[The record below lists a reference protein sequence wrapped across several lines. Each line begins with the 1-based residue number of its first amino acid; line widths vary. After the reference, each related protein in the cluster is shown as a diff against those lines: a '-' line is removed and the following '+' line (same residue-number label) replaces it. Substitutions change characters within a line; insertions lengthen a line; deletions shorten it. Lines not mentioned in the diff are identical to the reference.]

1 MIFFAVFPWANV
13 GASSILTTLGNTGF
27 TILDLILA
35 ILFVVGSATDAID
48 GKIARK
54 YNLITDFGKFFDP
67 LADKFLVNS
76 ALIFLACYG
85 RIPALIIILM
95 IGRDLAVDGIRF
107 MAASKG
113 EVIAA
118 NIFGKLKTVFQ
129 MVTIPFVMLNGFPF
143 NYLFKEHT
151 YIFLDVLLS
160 ITCAMSL
167 ISGFIYLYRGRKYIQ
182 CAKIGKV
189 PKKRQTKWKKKDYF
203 SALLKV

>member
-1 MIFFAVFPWANV
+1 MNLPNKITISRLIIAVIMIFFAVFPWANV

-35 ILFVVGSATDAID
+35 ILFVVGSATDVID

-54 YNLITDFGKFFDP
+54 YNLITNFGKFFDP

-182 CAKIGKV
+182 CAK
-189 PKKRQTKWKKKDYF
+189 
-203 SALLKV
+203 

>member
-1 MIFFAVFPWANV
+1 MNLPNKITISRLIIAVIMIFFAVFPWANV

-35 ILFVVGSATDAID
+35 FLFVVGSATDAID

-182 CAKIGKV
+182 CAK
-189 PKKRQTKWKKKDYF
+189 
-203 SALLKV
+203 

>member
-1 MIFFAVFPWANV
+1 MKLPNKITISRLIIAVIMIFFAVFPWANV

-129 MVTIPFVMLNGFPF
+129 MITIPFVMLNGFPF

-182 CAKIGKV
+182 CAK
-189 PKKRQTKWKKKDYF
+189 
-203 SALLKV
+203 

>member
-1 MIFFAVFPWANV
+1 MNLSNKITISRLIIAVIMIFFAVFPWANI

-182 CAKIGKV
+182 CAK
-189 PKKRQTKWKKKDYF
+189 
-203 SALLKV
+203 

>member
-1 MIFFAVFPWANV
+1 MNLPNKITISRLIIAVIMIFFAVFPWANV

-151 YIFLDVLLS
+151 YIIFLDVLLS

-182 CAKIGKV
+182 CAK
-189 PKKRQTKWKKKDYF
+189 
-203 SALLKV
+203 

>member
-1 MIFFAVFPWANV
+1 MNLPNKITISRLIIAVIMIFFAVFSWANV

-182 CAKIGKV
+182 CAK
-189 PKKRQTKWKKKDYF
+189 
-203 SALLKV
+203 

>member
-1 MIFFAVFPWANV
+1 MNLPNKITISRLIIAVIMIFFAVFPWANV

-143 NYLFKEHT
+143 NYLFKEHI

-182 CAKIGKV
+182 CAK
-189 PKKRQTKWKKKDYF
+189 
-203 SALLKV
+203 

>member
-1 MIFFAVFPWANV
+1 MNLPNKITISRLIIAVIMIFFAVFPWANV

-143 NYLFKEHT
+143 NYLFKEHA

-182 CAKIGKV
+182 CAK
-189 PKKRQTKWKKKDYF
+189 
-203 SALLKV
+203 

>member
-1 MIFFAVFPWANV
+1 MNLPNKITISRLIIAVIMIFFAVFPWANV
-13 GASSILTTLGNTGF
+13 GASSILTMLGNTGF
-27 TILDLILA
+27 TIIDLILT

-76 ALIFLACYG
+76 ALIFLACCG

-182 CAKIGKV
+182 CAK
-189 PKKRQTKWKKKDYF
+189 
-203 SALLKV
+203 

>member
-1 MIFFAVFPWANV
+1 MNLPNKITNSRLIIAVIMIFFAVFPWANV

-182 CAKIGKV
+182 CAK
-189 PKKRQTKWKKKDYF
+189 
-203 SALLKV
+203 

>member
-1 MIFFAVFPWANV
+1 MNLPNKITISRLIIAVIMIFFAVFPWANV

-95 IGRDLAVDGIRF
+95 IGRDLAVDGMRF

-182 CAKIGKV
+182 CAK
-189 PKKRQTKWKKKDYF
+189 
-203 SALLKV
+203 

>member
-1 MIFFAVFPWANV
+1 MNLPNKITISRLIIAVIMIFFALFPWANV

-182 CAKIGKV
+182 CAK
-189 PKKRQTKWKKKDYF
+189 
-203 SALLKV
+203 

>member
-1 MIFFAVFPWANV
+1 MNLPNKITISRLIIAVIMIFFAVFPWANV

-35 ILFVVGSATDAID
+35 ILFVVGSATDEID

-129 MVTIPFVMLNGFPF
+129 MITIPFVMLNGFPF

-167 ISGFIYLYRGRKYIQ
+167 ISGFIYLYRVRKYIQ
-182 CAKIGKV
+182 CAK
-189 PKKRQTKWKKKDYF
+189 
-203 SALLKV
+203 

>member
-1 MIFFAVFPWANV
+1 MNLPNKITISRLIIAVIMIFFAVFPWANV

-182 CAKIGKV
+182 CAK
-189 PKKRQTKWKKKDYF
+189 
-203 SALLKV
+203 

>member
-1 MIFFAVFPWANV
+1 MNLPNKITISRLIIAVIMIFFAVFPWANV

-129 MVTIPFVMLNGFPF
+129 MITIPFVMLNGFPF
-143 NYLFKEHT
+143 NYLFKENT

-182 CAKIGKV
+182 CAK
-189 PKKRQTKWKKKDYF
+189 
-203 SALLKV
+203 

>member
-1 MIFFAVFPWANV
+1 MDLPNKITISRLIIAVIMIFFAVFPWANV

-182 CAKIGKV
+182 CAK
-189 PKKRQTKWKKKDYF
+189 
-203 SALLKV
+203 

>member
-1 MIFFAVFPWANV
+1 MNLPNKITISRLIIAVIMIFFAVFPWANV

-35 ILFVVGSATDAID
+35 ILFVVGSATDTID

-182 CAKIGKV
+182 CAK
-189 PKKRQTKWKKKDYF
+189 
-203 SALLKV
+203 

>member
-1 MIFFAVFPWANV
+1 MNLPNKITISRLIIAVIMIFFAVFPWANV

-113 EVIAA
+113 EVIVA

-129 MVTIPFVMLNGFPF
+129 MITIPFVMLNGFPF

-182 CAKIGKV
+182 CAK
-189 PKKRQTKWKKKDYF
+189 
-203 SALLKV
+203 

>member
-1 MIFFAVFPWANV
+1 MNLPNKITISRLIIAVIMIFFAVFPWANV

-129 MVTIPFVMLNGFPF
+129 MITIPFVMLNGFPF

-160 ITCAMSL
+160 ISCAMSL

-182 CAKIGKV
+182 CAK
-189 PKKRQTKWKKKDYF
+189 
-203 SALLKV
+203 

>member
-1 MIFFAVFPWANV
+1 MNLPNKITISRLIIVVIMIFFAVFPWANV

-151 YIFLDVLLS
+151 YIFLDVLLN

-182 CAKIGKV
+182 CAK
-189 PKKRQTKWKKKDYF
+189 
-203 SALLKV
+203 

>member
-1 MIFFAVFPWANV
+1 MNLPNKITISRLIIAVIMIFFAVFPWANV

-118 NIFGKLKTVFQ
+118 NIFGKLKTVCQ

-182 CAKIGKV
+182 CAK
-189 PKKRQTKWKKKDYF
+189 
-203 SALLKV
+203 

>member
-1 MIFFAVFPWANV
+1 MNLPNKITISRLIIAVIMIFFAVFPWANV

-54 YNLITDFGKFFDP
+54 YNLITNFGKFFDP

-151 YIFLDVLLS
+151 YIFLDVLLR

-182 CAKIGKV
+182 CAK
-189 PKKRQTKWKKKDYF
+189 
-203 SALLKV
+203 

>member
-1 MIFFAVFPWANV
+1 MNLPNKITISRLIIAVIMIFFAVFPWANV

-129 MVTIPFVMLNGFPF
+129 MIIIPFVMLNGFPF

-182 CAKIGKV
+182 CAK
-189 PKKRQTKWKKKDYF
+189 
-203 SALLKV
+203 

>member
-1 MIFFAVFPWANV
+1 MNLPNKITISRLIIAVIMIFFAVFPWANV

-35 ILFVVGSATDAID
+35 ILFVIGSATDAID

-129 MVTIPFVMLNGFPF
+129 
-143 NYLFKEHT
+143 
-151 YIFLDVLLS
+151 
-160 ITCAMSL
+160 
-167 ISGFIYLYRGRKYIQ
+167 
-182 CAKIGKV
+182 
-189 PKKRQTKWKKKDYF
+189 W
-203 SALLKV
+203 

>member
-1 MIFFAVFPWANV
+1 MNLPNKITISRLIIAVIMIFFAVFPWANV

-167 ISGFIYLYRGRKYIQ
+167 ISGFIYLYRRRKYIQ
-182 CAKIGKV
+182 CAK
-189 PKKRQTKWKKKDYF
+189 
-203 SALLKV
+203 

>member
-1 MIFFAVFPWANV
+1 MNLPNKITISRLIIAAIMIFFAVFPWANV

-182 CAKIGKV
+182 CAK
-189 PKKRQTKWKKKDYF
+189 
-203 SALLKV
+203 

>member
-1 MIFFAVFPWANV
+1 MNLPNKITISRLIIAVIMIFFAVFPWANV

-129 MVTIPFVMLNGFPF
+129 MVTIPFVMLNGFLF

-182 CAKIGKV
+182 CAK
-189 PKKRQTKWKKKDYF
+189 
-203 SALLKV
+203 

>member
-1 MIFFAVFPWANV
+1 MNLPNKITISRLIIVVIMIFFAVFPWANV

-182 CAKIGKV
+182 CAK
-189 PKKRQTKWKKKDYF
+189 
-203 SALLKV
+203 

>member
-1 MIFFAVFPWANV
+1 MNLPNKITISRLIIAVIMIFFAVFPWANV

-95 IGRDLAVDGIRF
+95 F
-107 MAASKG
+107 
-113 EVIAA
+113 
-118 NIFGKLKTVFQ
+118 
-129 MVTIPFVMLNGFPF
+129 
-143 NYLFKEHT
+143 
-151 YIFLDVLLS
+151 
-160 ITCAMSL
+160 
-167 ISGFIYLYRGRKYIQ
+167 
-182 CAKIGKV
+182 
-189 PKKRQTKWKKKDYF
+189 
-203 SALLKV
+203 

>member
-1 MIFFAVFPWANV
+1 MNLPNKITISRLIIAVIMIFFAIFPWANV

-182 CAKIGKV
+182 CAK
-189 PKKRQTKWKKKDYF
+189 
-203 SALLKV
+203 

>member
-1 MIFFAVFPWANV
+1 MNLPNKITISRLIIAVIMIFFAVFPWANV

-54 YNLITDFGKFFDP
+54 YNLITNFGKFFDP

-182 CAKIGKV
+182 CGK
-189 PKKRQTKWKKKDYF
+189 
-203 SALLKV
+203 

>member
-1 MIFFAVFPWANV
+1 MNLPNKITISRLIIAVIMIFFAVFPWANV

-129 MVTIPFVMLNGFPF
+129 MVTVPFVMLNGFPF

-182 CAKIGKV
+182 CAK
-189 PKKRQTKWKKKDYF
+189 
-203 SALLKV
+203 

>member
-1 MIFFAVFPWANV
+1 MNLPNKITISRLIIAVIMIFFAVFPWANV

-54 YNLITDFGKFFDP
+54 YNLITDFGEFFDP

-129 MVTIPFVMLNGFPF
+129 MITIPFVMLNGFPF

-182 CAKIGKV
+182 CAK
-189 PKKRQTKWKKKDYF
+189 
-203 SALLKV
+203 

>member
-1 MIFFAVFPWANV
+1 MNLPNKITISRLIIAVIMIFFAVFPWANV

-27 TILDLILA
+27 TILDLILV

-182 CAKIGKV
+182 CAK
-189 PKKRQTKWKKKDYF
+189 
-203 SALLKV
+203 